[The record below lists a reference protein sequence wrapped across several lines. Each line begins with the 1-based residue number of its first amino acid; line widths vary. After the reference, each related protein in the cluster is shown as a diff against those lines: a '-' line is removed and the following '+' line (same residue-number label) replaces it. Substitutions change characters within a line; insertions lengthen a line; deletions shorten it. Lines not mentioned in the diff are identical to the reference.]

1 MFERYTE
8 RARRVLFFARYE
20 ASQLGSISIETEHLL
35 LGLIREGKGLTS
47 RIFARSHLS
56 LESIRKEIEGR
67 TVFREKVSTSVEIPF
82 SAETKRVLQFAAEEA
97 DRLLHNYIGT
107 EHLLLGILR
116 EERSVAATILM
127 EKGMR
132 LNTVREDIVALLN
145 EKTTLTRVKET
156 PLLAEFSRD
165 LTEAA
170 MKNQLDPLV
179 GRHIEIERVQQV
191 LCRRTKNNAVLIG
204 EPGVGKTA
212 IVEGLAQK
220 IVYGD
225 VPHFLADKRLL
236 ALDISLIVAGTK
248 YRGQFEERL
257 KAIMKE
263 LTENPNIIVFID
275 ELHTLVGAG
284 SAEGSLDAANIL
296 KPALSRGEIRCI
308 GATTPS
314 EYRKYIEKDRSLERR
329 FQAIKV
335 DPPNERETIEVLMGV
350 KDRYETFHHVEYTTE
365 AIEAAV
371 YQSSRYI
378 TDRFLP
384 DKAIDLVDEAGA
396 RAKLREAGYSEEFGE
411 INRSIRVAVEQM
423 ETAVS
428 EKNFEKAQFYREQ
441 EVQARENLQFVREK
455 FDVKSST
462 RRVVVGKGEIDEV
475 VSKWT
480 GVPLT
485 SINQDEGDKLLHM
498 EDALHN
504 RVISQDAAISALSRA
519 IRRSRA
525 GLKSPNRPVGSF
537 IFLGPTGVGKT
548 ELARAIANF
557 LFGSDHA
564 LIRFDMS
571 EYMEKHSVSK
581 LIGSPPGYVG
591 HEEGGQ
597 LTEKVK
603 RNPYSVVLLDEVE
616 KAHPDLFNILLQ
628 VFEDGHLTDG
638 LGNRVNFKNTII
650 IMTSN
655 IGARFI
661 QKKASLGFQSADSGV
676 ISPQRQRHGARRGE
690 EDVQPGV
697 HQPHRRDHRLRGALG
712 RRPPDHHQAAREAGE
727 RQPGRPPAP
736 PRARAG
742 SHRLDHR
749 ADVQGSLVRRPSAAP
764 RDPALY
770 RGSAVRGAHPRAPQ
784 GGRHPGVPRCGE
796 PGVPSGR
803 RDRERP
809 PAGLTR
815 LRMGGPCHGYGA
827 ASARPLG
834 SLARLRSSKLMA
846 WPLPG
851 PSVRAAAGR
860 SQPPIMRVF
869 ALLLVA
875 LAAAGEV
882 RAQTPPAGTPVR
894 PGPVRRRR
902 AIFPRRSAARPSR
915 RPAGCPRPAPAR
927 SSTRSCSAS
936 RSRAEAP

>member
-20 ASQLGSISIETEHLL
+20 ASQLGSVSIETEHLL

-56 LESIRKEIEGR
+56 LENIRKEIEGR

-116 EERSVAATILM
+116 EERSVAASILM

-132 LNTVREDIVALLN
+132 LNTVRDDIVQLLN

-170 MKNQLDPLV
+170 MKNALDPLV
-179 GRHIEIERVQQV
+179 GRDHELERVQQV

-225 VPHFLADKRLL
+225 VPHFLADKRIL

-263 LTENPNIIVFID
+263 LTDNPNIIVFID

-308 GATTPS
+308 GATTPA

-329 FQAIKV
+329 FQAVKV
-335 DPPNERETIEVLMGV
+335 DPPAESEAISIILGV
-350 KDRYETFHHVEYTTE
+350 KDRYESFHHVEYTRD

-384 DKAIDLVDEAGA
+384 DKAIDLIDEAGA

-411 INRSIRVAVEQM
+411 INRSIRVAVEAM
-423 ETAVS
+423 ENAVQT
-428 EKNFEKAQFYREQ
+428 KDFEKAQFYRDQ
-441 EVQARENLQFVREK
+441 EVTARENLQFVREK
-455 FDVKSST
+455 FDVKNSGRKVT
-462 RRVVVGKGEIDEV
+462 VGKQDIDEV

-485 SINQDEGDKLLHM
+485 SINQDEGDKLLRM
-498 EDALHN
+498 EDELHR
-504 RVISQDAAISALSRA
+504 RVISQEKAISAVSRA

-525 GLKSPNRPVGSF
+525 GLKNPARPVGSF
-537 IFLGPTGVGKT
+537 VFLGPTGVGKT
-548 ELARAIANF
+548 ELARALANF

-603 RNPYSVVLLDEVE
+603 RNPYSVVLLDEIE

-638 LGNRVNFKNTII
+638 LGNRVNFKNAII

-661 QKKASLGFQSADSGV
+661 QKKAALGFQSSDVGEVSRTVSDMVLGEVKRTFNPEFINRIDEIIVFEALSDDDLRKILGLLVDQLNANLAD
-676 ISPQRQRHGARRGE
+676 RR
-690 EDVQPGV
+690 
-697 HQPHRRDHRLRGALG
+697 LKIAL
-712 RRPPDHHQAAREAGE
+712 D
-727 RQPGRPPAP
+727 
-736 PRARAG
+736 AG
-742 SHRLDHR
+742 SGRLDHR
-749 ADVQGSLVRRPSAAP
+749 GYMQGPFVRRTPPAPGHSA
-764 RDPALY
+764 LH
-770 RGSAVRGAHPRAPQ
+770 RGPAVRGTHPRTL
-784 GGRHPGVPRCGE
+784 GGR
-796 PGVPSGR
+796 
-803 RDRERP
+803 
-809 PAGLTR
+809 
-815 LRMGGPCHGYGA
+815 
-827 ASARPLG
+827 
-834 SLARLRSSKLMA
+834 
-846 WPLPG
+846 
-851 PSVRAAAGR
+851 
-860 SQPPIMRVF
+860 
-869 ALLLVA
+869 
-875 LAAAGEV
+875 
-882 RAQTPPAGTPVR
+882 
-894 PGPVRRRR
+894 
-902 AIFPRRSAARPSR
+902 
-915 RPAGCPRPAPAR
+915 
-927 SSTRSCSAS
+927 
-936 RSRAEAP
+936 

>member
-1 MFERYTE
+1 M
-8 RARRVLFFARYE
+8 
-20 ASQLGSISIETEHLL
+20 
-35 LGLIREGKGLTS
+35 
-47 RIFARSHLS
+47 
-56 LESIRKEIEGR
+56 
-67 TVFREKVSTSVEIPF
+67 
-82 SAETKRVLQFAAEEA
+82 LQSAAEEA
-97 DRLLHNYIGT
+97 DRLLHTYIGT
-107 EHLLLGILR
+107 EHLLLGLLR
-116 EERSVAATILM
+116 EERSVAASILY

-132 LNTVREDIVALLN
+132 LASVREDIVQLLN
-145 EKTTLTRVKET
+145 EKTAPARPKET

-165 LTEAA
+165 LTDAA
-170 MKNQLDPLV
+170 VKNQLDPLV
-179 GRHIEIERVQQV
+179 GRKTELERVQQV

-220 IVYGD
+220 IVCGD
-225 VPHFLADKRLL
+225 VPHFLADKRIL

-296 KPALSRGEIRCI
+296 KPALSRGEMRCI

-335 DPPNERETIEVLMGV
+335 DPPSEKETIQILIGV
-350 KDRYETFHHVEYTTE
+350 KDRYELFHHVEYSND

-384 DKAIDLVDEAGA
+384 DKAIDLIDEAGA
-396 RAKLREAGYSEEFGE
+396 RAKLREAE
-411 INRSIRVAVEQM
+411 INAELSEISRSLRLAVEP
-423 ETAVS
+423 S
-428 EKNFEKAQFYREQ
+428 EAAGERGGDKTWLYRET
-441 EVQARENLQFVREK
+441 ELPPRESLQVVRERL
-455 FDVKSST
+455 DVKPGSA
-462 RRVVVGKGEIDEV
+462 RIAIGKPDIDDV

-480 GVPLT
+480 GVPLA
-485 SINQDEGDKLLHM
+485 SVNEDEGNKLLRM
-498 EDALHN
+498 EEELHR
-504 RVISQDAAISALSRA
+504 RVVSQEKAISALSRA

-525 GLKSPNRPVGSF
+525 GLKNPTRPVGSF

-548 ELARAIANF
+548 ELARALASF

-597 LTEKVK
+597 LTEKIK
-603 RNPYSVVLLDEVE
+603 RNPYSVVLLDEIE

-638 LGNRVNFKNTII
+638 LGNRVNFKNTIL

-661 QKKASLGFQSADSGV
+661 QKKASMGFQTPDTREIQRSVTDMVLGEVKKTFNPEFLNRIDEIIVFDPLTDDDLRAITTLLVGTLNEHLAD
-676 ISPQRQRHGARRGE
+676 RRLQLT
-690 EDVQPGV
+690 V
-697 HQPHRRDHRLRGALG
+697 
-712 RRPPDHHQAAREAGE
+712 RPEVVDWII
-727 RQPGRPPAP
+727 
-736 PRARAG
+736 
-742 SHRLDHR
+742 DIT
-749 ADVQGSLVRRPSAAP
+749 
-764 RDPALY
+764 
-770 RGSAVRGAHPRAPQ
+770 
-784 GGRHPGVPRCGE
+784 C
-796 PGVPSGR
+796 
-803 RDRERP
+803 RDRS
-809 PAGLTR
+809 
-815 LRMGGPCHGYGA
+815 YG
-827 ASARPLG
+827 ARPL
-834 SLARLRSSKLMA
+834 
-846 WPLPG
+846 
-851 PSVRAAAGR
+851 
-860 SQPPIMRVF
+860 
-869 ALLLVA
+869 
-875 LAAAGEV
+875 
-882 RAQTPPAGTPVR
+882 
-894 PGPVRRRR
+894 RR
-902 AIFPRRSAARPSR
+902 AIQRYIEDPLSEELIRGKLGTGHIEIYLDHGVLAWRAAGQAEDGRPL
-915 RPAGCPRPAPAR
+915 AA
-927 SSTRSCSAS
+927 TV
-936 RSRAEAP
+936 

>member
-56 LESIRKEIEGR
+56 LENIRKEIEGR

-116 EERSVAATILM
+116 EERSVAASILM

-132 LNTVREDIVALLN
+132 LHTVREDIVQLLN

-165 LTEAA
+165 LTESA

-179 GRHIEIERVQQV
+179 GRDYELERVQQV

-225 VPHFLADKRLL
+225 VPHFLADKRIL

-263 LTENPNIIVFID
+263 LIENPNIIVFID

-308 GATTPS
+308 GATTPA

-335 DPPNERETIEVLMGV
+335 DPPGERETIEILVGV
-350 KDRYETFHHVEYTTE
+350 KDRYENFHHVEYTHE

-371 YQSSRYI
+371 YQSNRYI

-411 INRSIRVAVEQM
+411 INKSIRVAVEQM
-423 ETAVS
+423 ESAVS
-428 EKNFEKAQFYREQ
+428 QKDFEKAQFYREQ
-441 EVQARENLQFVREK
+441 EVTARENLQFVREK
-455 FDVKSST
+455 FDVKSS
-462 RRVVVGKGEIDEV
+462 
-475 VSKWT
+475 
-480 GVPLT
+480 
-485 SINQDEGDKLLHM
+485 
-498 EDALHN
+498 
-504 RVISQDAAISALSRA
+504 
-519 IRRSRA
+519 
-525 GLKSPNRPVGSF
+525 
-537 IFLGPTGVGKT
+537 
-548 ELARAIANF
+548 ARNF

-603 RNPYSVVLLDEVE
+603 RNPYSVILLDEIE
-616 KAHPDLFNILLQ
+616 KGHPDIFNILLQ

-655 IGARFI
+655 IGARYI
-661 QKKASLGFQSADSGV
+661 QKKSSMGFQSSDT
-676 ISPQRQRHGARRGE
+676 GE
-690 EDVQPGV
+690 INKSVTDMV
-697 HQPHRRDHRLRGALG
+697 LG
-712 RRPPDHHQAAREAGE
+712 E
-727 RQPGRPPAP
+727 
-736 PRARAG
+736 
-742 SHRLDHR
+742 
-749 ADVQGSLVRRPSAAP
+749 VRRTFHPEFIN
-764 RDPALY
+764 RIDEIIVFEALSDDDL
-770 RGSAVRGAHPRAPQ
+770 RKIMWLLVTQ
-784 GGRHPGVPRCGE
+784 LNENLV
-796 PGVPSGR
+796 
-803 RDRERP
+803 DRKLKI
-809 PAGLTR
+809 GLTSEVIDWIIEVTCKDR
-815 LRMGGPCHGYGA
+815 SHC
-827 ASARPLG
+827 ARPLRRAIQRYVEDPLSEELIRGHLRGGGIEVYLDAG
-834 SLARLRSSKLMA
+834 SLAYRPRLAPLETGRKLA
-846 WPLPG
+846 
-851 PSVRAAAGR
+851 
-860 SQPPIMRVF
+860 
-869 ALLLVA
+869 
-875 LAAAGEV
+875 
-882 RAQTPPAGTPVR
+882 
-894 PGPVRRRR
+894 
-902 AIFPRRSAARPSR
+902 
-915 RPAGCPRPAPAR
+915 
-927 SSTRSCSAS
+927 
-936 RSRAEAP
+936 